1 MILALTLTLALV
13 ISGLL
18 AMWFVREKRVIAELR
33 AKLEDRFEDHF
44 KNLAATALETNSKTF
59 VDLAKN
65 LMERESMSNRA
76 DLEKRQ
82 TAFEQVLKPLEQT
95 LTRYELQVRELERER
110 QKTFLTIE
118 AQIKQVVE
126 SNTLLSTTT
135 FALKEAL
142 RKPHV
147 RGRWGEIQLRN
158 CVELAG
164 MSEHCDVEFQAQTLN
179 DDGERAIPDMTV
191 RMPGGRLIVV
201 DCKTPLDAFLAS
213 LEATTEELRAAEL
226 LRHGRHVK
234 DHVKRLSTRAYLES
248 FKDSPD
254 FTVMFLPNESF
265 LYAALESEPD
275 LIEYGLQK
283 KVLITTPPTLIGL
296 LKVIRFGWTEEKL
309 TQNAQ
314 RISEAGQELHKR
326 LVDFVD
332 SFLSIGKHIEK
343 AKAEFDVGLS
353 RLERRVLVQARRM
366 ETLGVKSSKSLPD
379 RLGVIENV
387 NEDPPPEAPTTT

>member
-1 MILALTLTLALV
+1 MTIALIVGSTLLIFGALTF
-13 ISGLL
+13 
-18 AMWFVREKRVIAELR
+18 WFLREKRLIADLR
-33 AKLEDRFEDHF
+33 SKLEDRFEDHF
-44 KNLAATALETNSKTF
+44 KALAANALEHNNKAF
-59 VDLAKN
+59 VELAKG
-65 LMERESMSNRA
+65 LMERESLTNKA

-95 LTRYELQVRELERER
+95 LTRYESQVRELELER
-110 QKTFLTIE
+110 QKTFLTLE
-118 AQIKQVVE
+118 SQIKQVVE
-126 SNTLLSTTT
+126 SNALLTTTT

-158 CVELAG
+158 CIELAG

-179 DDGERAIPDMTV
+179 EEGERAIPDMTV
-191 RMPGGRLIVV
+191 RMPGGRMIVV
-201 DCKTPLDAFLAS
+201 DCKTPLDAYLAS
-213 LEATTEELRAAEL
+213 LEAPTEELRTAEL

-234 DHVKRLSTRAYLES
+234 DHVKRLSSRAYLET

-275 LIEYGLQK
+275 LVEYGLQK

-343 AKAEFDVGLS
+343 AKAEYEAGLS

-366 ETLGVKSSKSLPD
+366 ETLGVKSSKSLPEG
-379 RLGVIENV
+379 LGVIEDV
-387 NEDPPPEAPTTT
+387 NNEASDVNIEA